1 VTSLGWLMFGDREVG
16 VEINNDDVRLAKA
29 EWLAAWESDAAN
41 DRVSLLYDDYVRLV
55 SAQAQQLA
63 DRVRRSKPRLVE

>member
-29 EWLAAWESDAAN
+29 EWLVAWESDASN